1 MGKYWEDLVEHL
13 ILSAGVATMLLG
25 LWLTI
30 SFGGI
35 GYDFWTASTLESTKE
50 VIKLKAISG
59 WILVFGGLLVTLR
72 VARHFQMTKIIMTEQ
87 VKSQIK
93 KELAKKKK

>member
-13 ILSAGVATMLLG
+13 ILSVGIATMLLG
-25 LWLTI
+25 LWLTT
-30 SFGGI
+30 SFGDI
-35 GYDFWTASTLESTKE
+35 GYDFWTAATLESTKE

-72 VARHFQMTKIIMTEQ
+72 IARHFQMRKISMAEQ

-93 KELAKKKK
+93 LELAEQKK